1 MNDGDQCPECECG
14 TMFVLTASLDILRCS
29 WCGHREALDTVERPK
44 RKDLKPSQK
53 RL

>member
-14 TMFVLTASLDILRCS
+14 TMFLVAAHQTVLRCS
-29 WCGHREALDTVERPK
+29 WCYAEHTMDTVERPK
-44 RKDLKPSQK
+44 RKELEPSQK